1 MKRKFSPEF
10 LNRIDKI
17 VYFNRLTDDNLRE
30 IVKLELDKFKKR
42 MNEIKYDIVYDDD
55 TVQYIHTKAV
65 EQKDMGA
72 RPILRLI
79 QDNIE
84 DKVTELMLSNDYSEN
99 YVFSSSC
106 IDNTIT
112 IK

>member
-1 MKRKFSPEF
+1 
-10 LNRIDKI
+10 
-17 VYFNRLTDDNLRE
+17 
-30 IVKLELDKFKKR
+30 
-42 MNEIKYDIVYDDD
+42 
-55 TVQYIHTKAV
+55 
-65 EQKDMGA
+65 MGA

-84 DKVTELMLSNDYSEN
+84 DKVTDLMLSNDYSEN

>member
-1 MKRKFSPEF
+1 
-10 LNRIDKI
+10 
-17 VYFNRLTDDNLRE
+17 
-30 IVKLELDKFKKR
+30 

-55 TVQYIHTKAV
+55 TVQCIHAKAI

-84 DKVTELMLSNDYSEN
+84 DKVTDLMLSNDYSEN